1 MSIWKEFFSD
11 PVLFFSFTG
20 LAILVAM
27 MVFYAIFFVIKT
39 KNGD

>member
-11 PVLFFSFTG
+11 PVIFFSFTG

-27 MVFYAIFFVIKT
+27 MIFYAVYFLK
-39 KNGD
+39 KAQSEE